1 MALAI
6 TVFIQ
11 DGILMASDALDV
23 SYVRVGEAG
32 PFQPFVSHTSTHTL
46 LCPNGAGLSFAGTTT
61 YKNAPLIVSVKEF
74 IRERVKP
81 DTRVDD
87 IPWML
92 FDHYYSSGEVPRVS
106 FLLAGY
112 QDGEQKVSKLRLET
126 KACEVMNTKSKGIA
140 WTGEASFLTRLLMPL
155 HIGEGEESKLLPKPE
170 MPWGLYTVDE
180 AAKILRFLIDGA
192 GEYASFKAGL
202 AQAGKLADLL
212 YLTPEGSRFLVKDGK
227 EQQ

>member
-6 TVFIQ
+6 TIFIQ

-23 SYVRVGEAG
+23 SYIRNTEEG
-32 PFQPFVSHTSTHTL
+32 PFLPYVSRAAEHTL
-46 LCPNGAGLSFAGTTT
+46 LCPNGAGLSFCGATT
-61 YKNAPLIVSVKEF
+61 YRGAPMAASVKEF
-74 IRERVKP
+74 IRARIKP

-140 WTGEASFLTRLLMPL
+140 WTGEASFLTRVLMPL
-155 HIGEGEESKLLPKPE
+155 RIGEGEQSKVLSKPE
-170 MPWGLYTVDE
+170 LPWGLFSLGE
-180 AAKILRFLIDGA
+180 AERLARFLVDGSA
-192 GEYASFKAGL
+192 DFASFKAGIP
-202 AQAGKLADLL
+202 QVGKLSDLL
-212 YLTPEGSRFLVKDGK
+212 LLTPNGSRFLIRGGKD
-227 EQQ
+227 Q